1 MEQAKRNTKIAGI
14 DVSKSKL
21 DVALYGSEAMIQ
33 VANGPEG
40 FNQLGRW
47 LAEHEVERV
56 GLEATGGYERAVVSW
71 LGSMGLEVVVHQPL
85 EVRLFA
91 RLKRLR
97 AKNDRL
103 DAALIAA
110 ATAQVDQVKAAAD
123 PKLAELAERLTAYEQ
138 ASDQLAA
145 LKTCLE
151 HVSLPDLRA
160 SYLAQI
166 RQQQAWKLARLRDVV
181 SRLKADPDLKGR
193 YALLMSLPGIS
204 LVVAAVLVIRMPELG
219 RLSRGQAASL
229 IGVAPY
235 DFDTG
240 QFKGQRHIA
249 GGRSRPRRFLYLA
262 ALAAARHDP
271 ALRAFAQRLKAAGKK
286 PKIAVVAVM
295 RKLIEAANLVLARGT
310 PWIRTIAIPA

>member
-1 MEQAKRNTKIAGI
+1 MEQEKRSTKIVGI
-14 DVSKSKL
+14 DVAKSKL
-21 DVALYGSEAMIQ
+21 DVALHGSQATIQ
-33 VANGPEG
+33 VTNDAAG
-40 FNQLGRW
+40 FEQLGHW
-47 LAEHEVERV
+47 LEAHGVERV
-56 GLEATGGYERAVVSW
+56 GLEATGGYERAVLAW
-71 LGSMGLEVVVHQPL
+71 LGSIGLAVVVHQPL

-103 DAALIAA
+103 DAVLIAA

-151 HVSLPDLRA
+151 QVRLPDLRA
-160 SYLAQI
+160 SYLEQI
-166 RQQQAWKLARLRDVV
+166 RLLQTWKMQRLRDVV
-181 SRLKADPDLKGR
+181 ARIKADPDLKAR

-204 LVVAAVLVIRMPELG
+204 IVVAAVLVIRMPELG
-219 RLSRGQAASL
+219 SLKHGQAASL

-240 QFKGQRHIA
+240 RFKGQRHIA

-262 ALAAARHDP
+262 AIAASRHDP
-271 ALRAFAQRLKAAGKK
+271 GLRAFAQRLKALGKK
-286 PKIAVVAVM
+286 PKVAIAAVM

-310 PWIRTIAIPA
+310 PWTPSHPA